1 MIQNRFNT
9 LSILHIE
16 KQISRNINNEEIL
29 KKISETELLNLKK
42 RIKNFTISLKKYK
55 SIKR

>member
-16 KQISRNINNEEIL
+16 NQISWNINNEEIL
-29 KKISETELLNLKK
+29 KKFSQTYRMIKFKKKEKNNLK
-42 RIKNFTISLKKYK
+42 I
-55 SIKR
+55 